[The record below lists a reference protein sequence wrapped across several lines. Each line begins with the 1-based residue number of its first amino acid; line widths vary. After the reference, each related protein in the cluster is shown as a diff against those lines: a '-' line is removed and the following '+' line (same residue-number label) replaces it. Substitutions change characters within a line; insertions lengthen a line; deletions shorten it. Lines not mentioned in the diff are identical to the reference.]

1 MSKKKVIILSI
12 VLILAIAYIS
22 RVAYV
27 NIVQAPVK
35 IVQYSIG
42 DKIKHC
48 NYQLQVT
55 KYKILYK
62 DEFIK
67 KYGEFSDDSYDDD
80 DYAFILVNMNY
91 KMLSDKNYK
100 NYKFSPFDIQAQYN
114 AISLIPDLDLYYD
127 VMPDDY
133 EVVEKVGDS
142 TTIILPYAFA
152 KSNLTEEHWKNFKNL
167 DFKLSLNDAENKK
180 IEINLKK

>member
-12 VLILAIAYIS
+12 VLLLSIAYVS

-55 KYKILYK
+55 NYKILYK

-100 NYKFSPFDIQAQYN
+100 NYK
-114 AISLIPDLDLYYD
+114 
-127 VMPDDY
+127 
-133 EVVEKVGDS
+133 DS
-142 TTIILPYAFA
+142 KNSKNK
-152 KSNLTEEHWKNFKNL
+152 KSNDTSDNRNPRDSRDTKAPKKSRGSFKERQAAKNRR
-167 DFKLSLNDAENKK
+167 SR
-180 IEINLKK
+180 

>member
-12 VLILAIAYIS
+12 VLLLSIAYVS

-27 NIVQAPVK
+27 NIVHGPVD

-42 DKIKHC
+42 DKVKHC

-55 KYKILYK
+55 NYKILYK

-133 EVVEKVGDS
+133 EVVEKAGDS
-142 TTIILPYAFA
+142 NTILLPYVFA
-152 KSNLTEEHWKNFKNL
+152 KSTLTEEHWKNIKNL

>member
-1 MSKKKVIILSI
+1 MLKHKKLRNLNDYFVELNNRQDKGVYFYRI
-12 VLILAIAYIS
+12 
-22 RVAYV
+22 
-27 NIVQAPVK
+27 N
-35 IVQYSIG
+35 QYS
-42 DKIKHC
+42 DE
-48 NYQLQVT
+48 V
-55 KYKILYK
+55 

-133 EVVEKVGDS
+133 KKIEKAGDS
-142 TTIILPYAFA
+142 NTILLPYVFA
-152 KSNLTEEHWKNFKNL
+152 KSTLTEEHWKNFKNL

>member
-1 MSKKKVIILSI
+1 MIPMMMTIMHSYL
-12 VLILAIAYIS
+12 LIWI
-22 RVAYV
+22 
-27 NIVQAPVK
+27 
-35 IVQYSIG
+35 
-42 DKIKHC
+42 
-48 NYQLQVT
+48 T
-55 KYKILYK
+55 KCCQI
-62 DEFIK
+62 
-67 KYGEFSDDSYDDD
+67 
-80 DYAFILVNMNY
+80 
-91 KMLSDKNYK
+91 
-100 NYKFSPFDIQAQYN
+100 KFSPFDIQAQYN

-142 TTIILPYAFA
+142 TTVILPYAFA

>member
-12 VLILAIAYIS
+12 VLLLSIAYVS

-27 NIVQAPVK
+27 NIVHGPVD

-42 DKIKHC
+42 DKVKHC
-48 NYQLQVT
+48 NFQFQVT
-55 KYKILYK
+55 DYEILYK
-62 DEFIK
+62 DEFTK
-67 KYGEFSDDSYDDD
+67 KYGSFSNSSFDDD
-80 DYAFILVNMNY
+80 DFVFILVNMNL
-91 KMLSDKNYK
+91 KMLSDKYYKKYDFSLTSFYTQCKAISAVFNFNIFDDIFSGNYK
-100 NYKFSPFDIQAQYN
+100 GI
-114 AISLIPDLDLYYD
+114 
-127 VMPDDY
+127 
-133 EVVEKVGDS
+133 EKSGDS
-142 TTIILPYAFA
+142 TNVILPYAFA